1 MYKKED
7 ASHSK
12 KSVKENPISQSP
24 NNSDEKSKDK
34 VQPENKDSLS
44 DTIHKVIKV
53 VPLSE
58 IVKIYIK
65 KYSPGLTVEG
75 LINYNI
81 KKSKLKDNEKKSLEK
96 NKTIEGMELLIPKI
110 PKIKEKVK

>member
-1 MYKKED
+1 M
-7 ASHSK
+7 A
-12 KSVKENPISQSP
+12 I
-24 NNSDEKSKDK
+24 
-34 VQPENKDSLS
+34 
-44 DTIHKVIKV
+44 
-53 VPLSE
+53 
-58 IVKIYIK
+58 KIYIK
-65 KYSPGLTVEG
+65 KYSHGLTVEG